1 MLGARL
7 TGFVLLPL
15 GAADSGG
22 ELGVTR
28 EAVNAA
34 VPVSPVVGV
43 AAVAEALPAVGS
55 RQGQRGVLRRKA
67 RERKTIHLTEF

>member
-43 AAVAEALPAVGS
+43 AAEALPAVGS